1 MGTIETAG
9 TVGSSVQRTSHAR
22 IERSVTNFACEHR
35 VERLCGA
42 ASGLPVGAARPP
54 RARRL
59 RRRSDASPVGPRAE
73 ERRKAVELITRVFP
87 GAEVKTQGSSSLGQV
102 IIKHNATTVIAVKQR
117 DLFSKYRW
125 PAAPKILER
134 LEMLKEDLED

>member
-1 MGTIETAG
+1 MPVHGRVRLQLRRRGPSATGASEAE
-9 TVGSSVQRTSHAR
+9 QRP
-22 IERSVTNFACEHR
+22 RSVPAQR
-35 VERLCGA
+35 
-42 ASGLPVGAARPP
+42 SAARPWSSS
-54 RARRL
+54 RASFL
-59 RRRSDASPVGPRAE
+59 
-73 ERRKAVELITRVFP
+73 
-87 GAEVKTQGSSSLGQV
+87 AEVKTQGSSSLGQV

>member
-1 MGTIETAG
+1 M
-9 TVGSSVQRTSHAR
+9 
-22 IERSVTNFACEHR
+22 NFACER
-35 VERLCGA
+35 ERLCGA
-42 ASGLPVGAARPP
+42 ASGLRVGAARPP
-54 RARRL
+54 RARRRR

-87 GAEVKTQGSSSLGQV
+87 GSEVKTQGSSSLGQV
-102 IIKHNATTVIAVKQR
+102 IIKHNSTTVIAVKQR

>member
-1 MGTIETAG
+1 MVLRAG
-9 TVGSSVQRTSHAR
+9 Y
-22 IERSVTNFACEHR
+22 
-35 VERLCGA
+35 RLV
-42 ASGLPVGAARPP
+42 LPVRRAPAAV
-54 RARRL
+54 
-59 RRRSDASPVGPRAE
+59 DAVEAITGLSRAE

-87 GAEVKTQGSSSLGQV
+87 GSEVKTQGSSSLGQV
-102 IIKHNATTVIAVKQR
+102 IIKHNSTTVIAVKQR

>member
-1 MGTIETAG
+1 MG
-9 TVGSSVQRTSHAR
+9 
-22 IERSVTNFACEHR
+22 
-35 VERLCGA
+35 
-42 ASGLPVGAARPP
+42 
-54 RARRL
+54 
-59 RRRSDASPVGPRAE
+59 
-73 ERRKAVELITRVFP
+73 AVELITRVFP

-134 LEMLKEDLED
+134 LEMLKEDLEDSSGEEAHVTERSVGNADSSRLAPLPRFDICIL

>member
-1 MGTIETAG
+1 MKRVTSGQSLTM
-9 TVGSSVQRTSHAR
+9 TVGESDGDDAHGHEHHR
-22 IERSVTNFACEHR
+22 EHR

-42 ASGLPVGAARPP
+42 ASGLRVGAARPP
-54 RARRL
+54 RARRRR
-59 RRRSDASPVGPRAE
+59 RRRSDASPVGPHAE

>member
-1 MGTIETAG
+1 MGQLL
-9 TVGSSVQRTSHAR
+9 SSPSPQQ
-22 IERSVTNFACEHR
+22 
-35 VERLCGA
+35 
-42 ASGLPVGAARPP
+42 
-54 RARRL
+54 
-59 RRRSDASPVGPRAE
+59 SDAPVA
-73 ERRKAVELITRVFP
+73 
-87 GAEVKTQGSSSLGQV
+87 SSGTASSMPSFTV

>member
-1 MGTIETAG
+1 MEINLRAIEQTTDPWRGDGVAAAP
-9 TVGSSVQRTSHAR
+9 TLDAR
-22 IERSVTNFACEHR
+22 HN
-35 VERLCGA
+35 
-42 ASGLPVGAARPP
+42 AR
-54 RARRL
+54 AT
-59 RRRSDASPVGPRAE
+59 ASPPSPRRH
-73 ERRKAVELITRVFP
+73 RRGGRRGRLTCDLHA
-87 GAEVKTQGSSSLGQV
+87 GSEVKTQGSSSLGQV

>member
-1 MGTIETAG
+1 MACRI
-9 TVGSSVQRTSHAR
+9 HAIDAVEATR
-22 IERSVTNFACEHR
+22 HR
-35 VERLCGA
+35 VC
-42 ASGLPVGAARPP
+42 
-54 RARRL
+54 
-59 RRRSDASPVGPRAE
+59 PRAE

-87 GAEVKTQGSSSLGQV
+87 GSEVKTQGSSSLGQV
-102 IIKHNATTVIAVKQR
+102 IIKHNSTTVIAVKQR